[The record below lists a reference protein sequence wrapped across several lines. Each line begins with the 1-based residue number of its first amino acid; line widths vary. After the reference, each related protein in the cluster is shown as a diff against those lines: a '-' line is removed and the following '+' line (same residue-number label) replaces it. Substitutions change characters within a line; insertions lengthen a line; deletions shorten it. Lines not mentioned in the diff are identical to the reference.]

1 MTTSSNPEEIRA
13 EIERTRQALSDDVDA
28 LADTANPKNIA
39 NRQVDKVKSAA
50 RGVKEAVFGADDD
63 PRDGGKVG
71 DLKDAVTGRVSG
83 AGDSISGG
91 VSGAGGALSD
101 RASAAGGAIS
111 DKASAAGGAISDKAS
126 QAGDAI
132 ASAPQRAKQGTRGNP
147 LAAGLIAFG
156 AGLLISG
163 LIPSS
168 QKEQRAVADL
178 QRKAEPLKEKAAEA
192 GREIADNLKGTAQ
205 EAVESVKATAT
216 EGVENVKAEGQS
228 AKDQVQG
235 QVQDSKESVK
245 SETKS

>member
-1 MTTSSNPEEIRA
+1 MTTSSNPDEIRA

-50 RGVKEAVFGADDD
+50 RSVKEAVMGADDN

-71 DLKDAVTGRVSG
+71 DFKDAVTGRVSG
-83 AGDSISGG
+83 AGNAISGG
-91 VSGAGGALSD
+91 VSGAGDSISGK
-101 RASAAGGAIS
+101 ASAAGDAIS
-111 DKASAAGGAISDKAS
+111 DKASAAG
-126 QAGDAI
+126 DAL
-132 ASAPQRAKQGTRGNP
+132 ASAPRRAKQGTRGNP

-156 AGLLISG
+156 AGLLVSG

-168 QKEQRAVADL
+168 QKEQRAVSDL
-178 QRKAEPLKEKAAEA
+178 QEKLEPLKEKAAEA
-192 GREIADNLKGTAQ
+192 GREMADNLKGTAQ
-205 EAVESVKATAT
+205 EAVDSVKATAT

-245 SETKS
+245 QETSS